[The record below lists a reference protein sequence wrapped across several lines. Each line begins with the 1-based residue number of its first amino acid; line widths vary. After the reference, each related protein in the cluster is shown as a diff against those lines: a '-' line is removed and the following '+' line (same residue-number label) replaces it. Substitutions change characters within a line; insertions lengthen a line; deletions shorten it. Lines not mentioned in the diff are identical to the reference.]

1 MVTSSRTLKSL
12 KHLSHEPLSTYMK
25 NAANKPIPIS
35 PADMPVLLA
44 PPDGRAEAD
53 PTAAAL
59 TDGATVVDG
68 MTDDI
73 LEIDMA
79 ELLDGAALVDELA
92 VMVAFI
98 DMEDMIAVPFIEAD
112 MIDAETDADADGEG
126 VMTLIAA
133 TPPPMV
139 L

>member
-1 MVTSSRTLKSL
+1 
-12 KHLSHEPLSTYMK
+12 MK
-25 NAANKPIPIS
+25 KAANKPIPIR

-59 TDGATVVDG
+59 TDGAMVVDG

-79 ELLDGAALVDELA
+79 ELLDGAALMDELA

-112 MIDAETDADADGEG
+112 IIDAEPPEADADGEG